1 MARGQFK
8 IIAKAT
14 DTLRTALLAAPEL
27 TVRFVR
33 QELIRFSK
41 RFKRKFI
48 RERMRG
54 RPGIDAPRLS
64 QGKHVATWV
73 DGKTIG
79 TLTAH
84 AKIGRILKVHE
95 EGRTI
100 QARGGGYLFIRKGN
114 QVVAK
119 VRQVRIPARLGFW
132 DAWNA
137 MIPDT
142 RARIKRAM
150 VRAVK
155 VARERAT
162 KKVINLAG

>member
-1 MARGQFK
+1 MAVKFK
-8 IIAKAT
+8 FVAKAT

-41 RFKRKFI
+41 RFKKKFI
-48 RERMRG
+48 QDRMKG
-54 RPGIDAPRLS
+54 RPGINAPRMS
-64 QGKHVATWV
+64 QGKNVAAWV

-100 QARGGGYLFIRKGN
+100 QARNGGYLFIRKGN
-114 QVVAK
+114 KIVAK
-119 VRQVRIPARLGFW
+119 VREVRIPARLGFR
-132 DAWNA
+132 DTWNA
-137 MIPDT
+137 MIPDA

-150 VRAVK
+150 ERAVK

>member
-1 MARGQFK
+1 MAVKFK
-8 IIAKAT
+8 FIAKAT
-14 DTLRTALLAAPEL
+14 DTIRTALLAAPEL

-33 QELIRFSK
+33 QELVRFAK
-41 RFKRKFI
+41 RFKKKFI
-48 RERMRG
+48 RTRMMG
-54 RPGIDAPRLS
+54 PPGINAPRMS
-64 QGKHVATWV
+64 QGKHVAAWV

-119 VRQVRIPARLGFW
+119 VRQVRIPARLGFR

-137 MIPDT
+137 MIPDA

-150 VRAVK
+150 ERAVK
-155 VARERAT
+155 VANERKV
-162 KKVINLAG
+162 KKILDLAG